1 MKLKHGELR
10 NITEALPNG
19 LTVVT
24 IEMPHF
30 HTMEMALFVRAGLR
44 FENERNN
51 GVSHFLEHML
61 YRGNAK
67 YPDSLSLNREFETV
81 GRELRASTLCEYTCF
96 AFSPHIS
103 RIQRAVELFADFF
116 SEPTFPQMELER
128 EIILEECLEELN
140 EKGENV
146 DIDNVACRLL
156 YQGSP
161 LSMPTIGT
169 ETTIKSIDTQMLRE
183 YFNAHY
189 HARNMIFVGAGP
201 VVHEEFFDLVKQYFS
216 KIPDKGEGI
225 AIDHFHESLNE
236 DQKAPAKAFQYDSDS
251 QIQLQLCFRSVSY
264 NHPDYFALC
273 LIGRI
278 FDDGFSSRLQRAL
291 REDRG
296 LVYSVDCRIT
306 SFSDTGTVD
315 FDVNVR
321 PEKVCQVATILM
333 DEIKQLLKTGPSQDE
348 LNFVKQRYF
357 FELEVDQDDPC
368 KQISR
373 YGLAQLYSK
382 VISAEQ
388 EWALVEPIDREEII
402 NVARKVFVPENLN
415 MVIVGPYTKEIKKEL
430 EGIVESFQGLPE
442 PVSQA

>member
-1 MKLKHGELR
+1 MKLKHSELR

-19 LTVVT
+19 MTVVT

-51 GVSHFLEHML
+51 GISHFLEHML
-61 YRGNAK
+61 YRGNVK

-103 RIQRAVELFADFF
+103 RIERGVELFADFF
-116 SEPTFPQMELER
+116 SEPTFPQIDLER

-161 LSMPTIGT
+161 LAMPTIGT
-169 ETTIKSIDTQMLRE
+169 EATVKSIDKGMLRE
-183 YFNAHY
+183 YFNTYY
-189 HARNMIFVGAGP
+189 HAHNMIFAGAGP
-201 VVHEEFFDLVKQYFS
+201 IVHAEFFDLVKQYFS
-216 KIPDKGEGI
+216 KIPDKGKGI
-225 AIDHFHESLNE
+225 AVDHFYGSLNE
-236 DQKAPAKAFQYDSDS
+236 DQKKPAQAFQYDSDS

-264 NHPDYFALC
+264 NHPDYFPLC
-273 LIGRI
+273 LIGRV

-296 LVYSVDCRIT
+296 LAYSVDCRIT

-321 PEKVCQVATILM
+321 PEKVCQVACILM
-333 DEIKQLLKTGPSQDE
+333 DEISKFLQTGPSLDE
-348 LNFVKQRYF
+348 LDFVKQRYF
-357 FELEVDQDDPC
+357 FELDVDQDDPC

-373 YGLAQLYSK
+373 YGLSHLYSK

-388 EWALVEPIDREEII
+388 EWALVEPITVEKII
-402 NVARKVFVPENLN
+402 HVARKIFVPEKLN

-430 EGIVESFQGLPE
+430 ESIVESFHGLPAV
-442 PVSQA
+442 VS

>member
-1 MKLKHGELR
+1 MKLKHAELR

-19 LTVVT
+19 MTVVT

-44 FENERNN
+44 FENKQNN

-103 RIQRAVELFADFF
+103 QIKRAVELFADFF
-116 SEPTFPQMELER
+116 SEPTFPQIELER

-146 DIDNVACRLL
+146 DIDNIACRLL
-156 YQGSP
+156 YQGSS

-169 ETTIKSIDTQMLRE
+169 ESTIKSINKEMLQE
-183 YFNAHY
+183 YFNAYY
-189 HARNMIFVGAGP
+189 HASNMIFVGAGP
-201 VVHEEFFDLVKQYFS
+201 IVHEEFFDLVKQYFS

-225 AIDHFHESLNE
+225 AIDHFNKSLNE
-236 DQKAPAKAFQYDSDS
+236 DQKSPAQAFQYDSDS

-264 NHPDYFALC
+264 NHPDYFPLC
-273 LIGRI
+273 LIGRV

-321 PEKVCQVATILM
+321 PEKVCQVATILI
-333 DEIKQLLKTGPSQDE
+333 DEIKKLLETGPSQDE

-357 FELEVDQDDPC
+357 FELDVDQDDPC

-382 VISAEQ
+382 VISADE
-388 EWALVEPIDREEII
+388 EWALVEPITREEII
-402 NVARKVFVPENLN
+402 NVARKIFVPENLN
-415 MVIVGPYTKEIKKEL
+415 MVIVGPYTEEIKKEL
-430 EGIVESFQGLPE
+430 EGIVESFQGLPAF
-442 PVSQA
+442 VS